1 MHRYSLAER
10 RRPNM
15 ATTVKQAPRTRQV
28 VILTSFQT
36 SVAEPRKWVISWS
49 R

>member
-10 RRPNM
+10 RRSNM
-15 ATTVKQAPRTRQV
+15 ATTVNQAPRTVRWSFSQ
-28 VILTSFQT
+28 SFQT
-36 SVAEPRKWVISWS
+36 SVAEHRKWVISWS